1 MDHHLGLL
9 QLEQDSCNNRLERLL
24 PDDKYEGAAEAE
36 RPSPTTTIK
45 HEPSDAQEASAT
57 GEMTDIKAE
66 AYKEQLTKLYVE
78 KTETPSVNSAI
89 RQDDFEVYL
98 RQKTYRN
105 KLDRL
110 AHKLI
115 HKVKWL
121 PYLKRFELWR
131 ESREALLGYRERAST
146 ERSLLVKRISI
157 DIRNKLARLGEQDD
171 KAISAVTERYI
182 FHLKEDQFISRMDQ
196 IL

>member
-1 MDHHLGLL
+1 
-9 QLEQDSCNNRLERLL
+9 
-24 PDDKYEGAAEAE
+24 
-36 RPSPTTTIK
+36 
-45 HEPSDAQEASAT
+45 
-57 GEMTDIKAE
+57 MTDIKAE

-182 FHLKEDQFISRMDQ
+182 FHLKEDKFVSRMDQ
-196 IL
+196 IMQSHRTDIKRPFMLFASNIELKMKISELAQSYAKLSCE